1 METGLLHLHRTLGYL
16 VFVLSLVGLV
26 LALTKARTDARAARL
41 MDQLHRFGLLMAGR
55 LNILIGVAT
64 LAVGI
69 WPWTTWWAWAGL
81 LLWAPVEIVNKRMI
95 SPELAL
101 ARDGG
106 AASTRL
112 VAGAAA
118 ELVLIVAIFG
128 LMSARP

>member
-1 METGLLHLHRTLGYL
+1 
-16 VFVLSLVGLV
+16 
-26 LALTKARTDARAARL
+26 
-41 MDQLHRFGLLMAGR
+41 MDQLHRFGLLMSGR
-55 LNILIGVAT
+55 LNILIGIAT
-64 LAVGI
+64 MALLDV
-69 WPWTTWWAWAGL
+69 PWATWWAWAGL

-101 ARDGG
+101 AKDGG
-106 AASTRL
+106 NASTRL

>member
-16 VFVLSLVGLV
+16 IFFLSLVDLV
-26 LALTKARTDARAARL
+26 LALTKARTDPRAARL
-41 MDQLHRFGLLMAGR
+41 MDQLHRFGLLMSGR
-55 LNILIGVAT
+55 LNILIGIAT
-64 LAVGI
+64 MALLDV
-69 WPWTTWWAWAGL
+69 PWATWWAWAGL

-101 ARDGG
+101 AKDGG
-106 AASTRL
+106 NASTRL